1 MKRLIAIPCF
11 NEEENISKCLDS
23 LIKTNILD
31 DKTSILVVNDGSVD
45 RTLKILES
53 YKDDVKIIS
62 SKTNFGLSEVFNSIM
77 NYGKSKNYDQLVIFD
92 SDNQYPPEDIPQL
105 FELLTINNVDLII
118 GARNFSNIKHFSKI
132 KIRLQK
138 FGSFVI
144 SKLLSLNLSDV
155 TTGFRGYSN
164 AAMNNLFVLNN
175 FTYTL
180 ESLFQLS
187 NKNLKINSVLI
198 TQSFKTRESR
208 LFRSNSEYVKKS
220 IYVVFKSLILYKSR
234 LMSAFFAISFSIP
247 GFFLLSRFFLE
258 YFKYGNN
265 SGNIQSLVVG
275 VGYFNLIF
283 LFYILFFMIISNYK
297 NRMLVTELLYK
308 PKHI

>member
-118 GARNFSNIKHFSKI
+118 LRS
-132 KIRLQK
+132 
-138 FGSFVI
+138 
-144 SKLLSLNLSDV
+144 
-155 TTGFRGYSN
+155 
-164 AAMNNLFVLNN
+164 
-175 FTYTL
+175 
-180 ESLFQLS
+180 
-187 NKNLKINSVLI
+187 INWI
-198 TQSFKTRESR
+198 HK
-208 LFRSNSEYVKKS
+208 
-220 IYVVFKSLILYKSR
+220 
-234 LMSAFFAISFSIP
+234 
-247 GFFLLSRFFLE
+247 
-258 YFKYGNN
+258 
-265 SGNIQSLVVG
+265 
-275 VGYFNLIF
+275 
-283 LFYILFFMIISNYK
+283 
-297 NRMLVTELLYK
+297 
-308 PKHI
+308 